1 MLRAAS
7 GEAVMLPFIA
17 LGVSLAVLWRRLMY
31 VLLQVLVLFPLF
43 AVTDLFV
50 RSRDSGIWA
59 KGPDVGIECLAIFSL
74 LALLIVGWKIGLS
87 ASVPEGPRV
96 LAEAPQS
103 VYLGR

>member
-1 MLRAAS
+1 ML
-7 GEAVMLPFIA
+7 V
-17 LGVSLAVLWRRLMY
+17 
-31 VLLQVLVLFPLF
+31 PLF
-43 AVTDLFV
+43 DVTDLFV
-50 RSRDSGIWA
+50 GSRGSGIWA

-74 LALLIVGWKIGLS
+74 LALLIVGWKIDLS